1 MSDTNL
7 RLYRILVLVSSTL
20 GVVLL
25 GLPLASLVWRAFT
38 QGMWQERPDA
48 EIVDAIRLSLQT
60 TCAAAVIIAFFGMPL
75 AYVLVRWRFP
85 LRGIV
90 NLLVQLPIV
99 LPPSVAGLAL
109 LLAYGRRG
117 VVGPALES
125 VGVTLPF
132 TMWAVIM
139 AQVFVA
145 APFFIR
151 AAQLGFA
158 NIPSE
163 IEDAAMVDGASG
175 FSLFLFVTLPLS
187 WRSLVVGL
195 TLAWTR
201 AMGEFGA
208 TILFA
213 GRLRG
218 ETETMPLLVYGAFE
232 RGDVDGAIWA
242 GIILILI
249 TSAALVFTQFLAHQ
263 LGRSDASSPLEG
275 MFNGL

>member
-1 MSDTNL
+1 MPDNKLT
-7 RLYRILVLVSSTL
+7 LYRVLIFVSSAL
-20 GVVLL
+20 AVVLL
-25 GLPLASLVWRAFT
+25 GLPLVSLFWRALK
-38 QGMWQERPDA
+38 QGMWQAMPGA
-48 EIVDAIRLSLQT
+48 EIVDAIILSLRT
-60 TCAAAVIIAFFGMPL
+60 TSIAAGIITFFGVPL
-75 AYVLVRWRFP
+75 AYALVRWQFP
-85 LRGIV
+85 FRGMV

-117 VVGPALES
+117 VLGPSLDEI
-125 VGVTLPF
+125 GITLPF

-139 AQVFVA
+139 AQVFVS

-175 FSLFLFVTLPLS
+175 FSLFWFVTLPLS
-187 WRSLVVGL
+187 WRSLLVGL

-232 RGDVDGAIWA
+232 RGDLDSAIWA
-242 GIILILI
+242 GIILIII
-249 TSAALVFTQFLAHQ
+249 TSAALIFTQLLAHQ
-263 LGRSDASSPLEG
+263 LDRSDGSSPLEG
-275 MFNGL
+275 MFSGM